1 MKKLNNKGYLTV
13 EVVLASVIAFGLA
26 YFLLNLTIKVKDKN
40 DDLLVKTILINDK
53 AIIENNIMKDNDKY
67 TSVELEECTQKKC
80 TISFL
85 SDTNNKLIYI
95 DLEGKYP
102 KMESRI
108 DGNLTFSK
116 EFSKYATL
124 GNIQI
129 NDTSELLSIT
139 IPITNDFIKDYNF
152 DINIELIK

>member
-40 DDLLVKTILINDK
+40 DDMLVKTILINDK

-67 TSVELEECTQKKC
+67 TSVELEECAQKKC

-95 DLEGKYP
+95 NVEGKYP
-102 KMESRI
+102 KIECRT

-116 EFSKYATL
+116 EFSKYANV
-124 GNIQI
+124 GNINI
-129 NDTSELLSIT
+129 NETSDLLSIT
-139 IPITNDFIKDYNF
+139 IPITNEFIKDYNF
-152 DINIELIK
+152 YINIELIK

>member
-40 DDLLVKTILINDK
+40 DDMLVKTILINDK

-67 TSVELEECTQKKC
+67 TSVELEECAQKKC

-95 DLEGKYP
+95 NVEGKYP
-102 KMESRI
+102 KIECRT

-116 EFSKYATL
+116 EFSKYANV
-124 GNIQI
+124 GNINI
-129 NDTSELLSIT
+129 NETSELLSIT

>member
-40 DDLLVKTILINDK
+40 DDMLVKTILINDK

-67 TSVELEECTQKKC
+67 TSVELEECTEKKC

-85 SDTNNKLIYI
+85 SDTSNKLIYI
-95 DLEGKYP
+95 NKEGKNP
-102 KMESRI
+102 KIECRI
-108 DGNLTFSK
+108 DSNLTFSK
-116 EFSKYATL
+116 EFSKYATI
-124 GNIQI
+124 GNIQV
-129 NDTSELLSIT
+129 NETSNVLSIT
-139 IPITNDFIKDYNF
+139 IPITNEFIKDYNF

>member
-40 DDLLVKTILINDK
+40 DDMLVKTILINDK

-67 TSVELEECTQKKC
+67 TSVELEECTQKEC

-85 SDTNNKLIYI
+85 SDTNNSFG
-95 DLEGKYP
+95 EYP
-102 KMESRI
+102 NK
-108 DGNLTFSK
+108 
-116 EFSKYATL
+116 TL
-124 GNIQI
+124 
-129 NDTSELLSIT
+129 
-139 IPITNDFIKDYNF
+139 FAF
-152 DINIELIK
+152 V

>member
-40 DDLLVKTILINDK
+40 DDMLVKTILINDK

-67 TSVELEECTQKKC
+67 TSVELEESAQKKC

-95 DLEGKYP
+95 NVEGKYP
-102 KMESRI
+102 KI
-108 DGNLTFSK
+108 
-116 EFSKYATL
+116 
-124 GNIQI
+124 
-129 NDTSELLSIT
+129 
-139 IPITNDFIKDYNF
+139 
-152 DINIELIK
+152 

>member
-40 DDLLVKTILINDK
+40 DDMLVKTILINDK

-67 TSVELEECTQKKC
+67 TSVELEECAQKKC

-95 DLEGKYP
+95 NVEGKYP
-102 KMESRI
+102 KIECRT

-116 EFSKYATL
+116 EFSKYANV
-124 GNIQI
+124 GNINI
-129 NDTSELLSIT
+129 NETSDLLLIT
-139 IPITNDFIKDYNF
+139 IPITNEFIKDYNF

>member
-40 DDLLVKTILINDK
+40 DDMLVKTILINDK

-67 TSVELEECTQKKC
+67 TSVELEECAQKKC

-95 DLEGKYP
+95 NVEGKYP
-102 KMESRI
+102 KIECRT

-116 EFSKYATL
+116 EFSKYANV
-124 GNIQI
+124 GNI
-129 NDTSELLSIT
+129 NFNETSDLLSIT
-139 IPITNDFIKDYNF
+139 IPITNEFIKDYNF

>member
-1 MKKLNNKGYLTV
+1 
-13 EVVLASVIAFGLA
+13 
-26 YFLLNLTIKVKDKN
+26 
-40 DDLLVKTILINDK
+40 
-53 AIIENNIMKDNDKY
+53 
-67 TSVELEECTQKKC
+67 
-80 TISFL
+80 
-85 SDTNNKLIYI
+85 
-95 DLEGKYP
+95 
-102 KMESRI
+102 MESRI

>member
-40 DDLLVKTILINDK
+40 DDMLVKTILINDK

-67 TSVELEECTQKKC
+67 TSVELEECAKKKC

-95 DLEGKYP
+95 NVEGKYP
-102 KMESRI
+102 KIECRT

-116 EFSKYATL
+116 EFSKYANV
-124 GNIQI
+124 GNINI
-129 NDTSELLSIT
+129 NETSDLLSIT
-139 IPITNDFIKDYNF
+139 IPITNEFIKDYNF

>member
-13 EVVLASVIAFGLA
+13 EVVLASVIAFCLA

-40 DDLLVKTILINDK
+40 DDMLVKTILINDK

-67 TSVELEECTQKKC
+67 TSVELEECAQKKC

-95 DLEGKYP
+95 NVEGKYP
-102 KMESRI
+102 KIECRT

-116 EFSKYATL
+116 EFSKNSNV
-124 GNIQI
+124 GIINI
-129 NDTSELLSIT
+129 NETSDLLSIT
-139 IPITNDFIKDYNF
+139 IPITNEFIKDYNF